1 MISIREYEDKKT
13 EERGWTDAF
22 SAAVTR
28 MESEGGGTLV
38 VPVGRYETF
47 PIELKSNM
55 TLYLESGAELVFI
68 QRSEGFPVIRSEFEG
83 RDSFVYM
90 SCIYAKNAEN
100 VTLCGH
106 GTVNGQG
113 EYWWKHMRELPY
125 GRPYLICFEHCKHV
139 KILDVK
145 LTMSPAWTVHPLYC
159 EDLEVRGISIRTPWN
174 SPNTDGINPDGC
186 QNVRI
191 ADCLVDVGDDCIT
204 LKSGT
209 EETPEKQPCEN
220 ITITNCNLVHGHGG
234 VVIGSEMS
242 GGAQGTSYKEK
253 TPHEAD
259 ETTPVIRNIFI
270 QNCLVNDAR
279 AAAGFFYGLPEMPV
293 ENVSISDC
301 RIRMMENSEGG
312 QPAMMEDIPDMAGEG
327 IFIRFAKNV
336 SFRNVQ
342 VENYKN
348 LSGAKEAW
356 DLDETVSV
364 IR

>member
-1 MISIREYEDKKT
+1 MISIREYEDRKT

-38 VPVGRYETF
+38 VPAGRYETF

-159 EDLEVRGISIRTPWN
+159 EDLEVRGISI
-174 SPNTDGINPDGC
+174 
-186 QNVRI
+186 
-191 ADCLVDVGDDCIT
+191 
-204 LKSGT
+204 
-209 EETPEKQPCEN
+209 
-220 ITITNCNLVHGHGG
+220 
-234 VVIGSEMS
+234 
-242 GGAQGTSYKEK
+242 
-253 TPHEAD
+253 
-259 ETTPVIRNIFI
+259 
-270 QNCLVNDAR
+270 
-279 AAAGFFYGLPEMPV
+279 
-293 ENVSISDC
+293 
-301 RIRMMENSEGG
+301 
-312 QPAMMEDIPDMAGEG
+312 
-327 IFIRFAKNV
+327 
-336 SFRNVQ
+336 
-342 VENYKN
+342 
-348 LSGAKEAW
+348 
-356 DLDETVSV
+356 
-364 IR
+364 

>member
-1 MISIREYEDKKT
+1 MISIREYEDRKT

-68 QRSEGFPVIRSEFEG
+68 QGSEGFPVIRSEFEG
-83 RDSFVYM
+83 RDSSVYM

-125 GRPYLICFEHCKHV
+125 GRPCLICFEHCKHV

-159 EDLEVRGISIRTPWN
+159 EDLEVRGISIRNPWN

-242 GGAQGTSYKEK
+242 GGVRNVTITNCVFQDTDRGIRVKTRRGRGGVMESVLVSNVMMERVLCPFVFNMYYQCGAQGTSYKEK

-279 AAAGFFYGLPEMPV
+279 AAAGFFMVCRKCRLKMFRFLIA
-293 ENVSISDC
+293 VS
-301 RIRMMENSEGG
+301 
-312 QPAMMEDIPDMAGEG
+312 A
-327 IFIRFAKNV
+327 
-336 SFRNVQ
+336 
-342 VENYKN
+342 
-348 LSGAKEAW
+348 
-356 DLDETVSV
+356 
-364 IR
+364 